1 FAGIASLRQGVRQ
14 ARWFLIAWSVMIIGG
29 IVFSLR
35 GWGWLPQNN
44 LTIHMLLISAVVE
57 SILLSVALA
66 DRIRLLQMEKE
77 AALGLYKEAEASS
90 KAHEI
95 AFLQAQIKP
104 HFLNNVLN
112 VIAALCRL
120 DAEKARELILNL
132 SSYLQHTFAFNNLS
146 RYIPF
151 EDELEFIQAYVSIEK
166 ARFRDKL
173 RVEYEL
179 EDTGDL
185 RLPPLIL
192 QPLVENAIRHG
203 LRKSV
208 QGGTI
213 VLRVKNEK
221 ERFVIQV
228 EDNGAGMTGEQLD
241 KIMAGK
247 WEYGTG
253 VGIAN
258 INRRLLEMYGT
269 GLDIKSI
276 PGEGTTVTMVIPRE
290 KGESNESRTYR

>member
-1 FAGIASLRQGVRQ
+1 
-14 ARWFLIAWSVMIIGG
+14 
-29 IVFSLR
+29 
-35 GWGWLPQNN
+35 
-44 LTIHMLLISAVVE
+44 
-57 SILLSVALA
+57 
-66 DRIRLLQMEKE
+66 
-77 AALGLYKEAEASS
+77 
-90 KAHEI
+90 
-95 AFLQAQIKP
+95 
-104 HFLNNVLN
+104 
-112 VIAALCRL
+112 
-120 DAEKARELILNL
+120 
-132 SSYLQHTFAFNNLS
+132 FNNLS